1 MTRNT
6 KCAMVVIAAIVVLVF
21 VLLNQHCG
29 DQETTPIETEP
40 VATASVAEAE
50 PIVEI
55 KPTPVEEPTIETVE
69 PQPIEIV
76 EPMLPVSDI
85 ITEKSGLT
93 AEELEA
99 LAAGTELEGLGYPFY
114 RMEQEY
120 LVNAVFALSVA
131 QLESGYGTSRMARED
146 NNIFGMMG
154 RVYQHKEENVGAF
167 GELIKYHYFGRGLTT
182 LESINTVY
190 CPNNY
195 EWAPQVRSLM
205 NRNFARI
212 GR

>member
-6 KCAMVVIAAIVVLVF
+6 KYIIAVVVAVAMLVF
-21 VLLNQHCG
+21 AGLNHHFG
-29 DQETTPIETEP
+29 GPETTPIETEQ
-40 VATASVAEAE
+40 VATTSVVEAE
-50 PIVEI
+50 PIAQVE
-55 KPTPVEEPTIETVE
+55 PTTVEEPKVDIVE
-69 PQPIEIV
+69 PQPIEVV
-76 EPMLPVSDI
+76 EPMLPISDI

-99 LAAGTELEGLGYPFY
+99 LVAGTELEGLGYPFY

-120 LVNAVFALSVA
+120 LVNAMFALSVA

-154 RVYQHKEENVGAF
+154 RVYRHKEENIGAF
-167 GELIKYHYFGRGLTT
+167 GELIRYRYFGRGLTT

>member
-1 MTRNT
+1 
-6 KCAMVVIAAIVVLVF
+6 VIAAIFVLVF
-21 VLLNQHCG
+21 VGLNQHCG
-29 DQETTPIETEP
+29 ERKTSPIETEQIS
-40 VATASVAEAE
+40 TASVTGVE
-50 PIVEI
+50 PSVQIE
-55 KPTPVEEPTIETVE
+55 PVSDEEPTIETVE

-76 EPMLPVSDI
+76 EPTLPISDI

-99 LAAGTELEGLGYPFY
+99 LVAGTELEGLGYPFY
-114 RMEQEY
+114 QMEQEY

-190 CPNNY
+190 CPNSY